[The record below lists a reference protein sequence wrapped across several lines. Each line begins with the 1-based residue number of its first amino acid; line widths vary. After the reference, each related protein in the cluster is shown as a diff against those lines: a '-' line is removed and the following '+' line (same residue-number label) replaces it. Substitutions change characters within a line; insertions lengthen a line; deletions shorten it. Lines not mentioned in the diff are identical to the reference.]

1 MSILTDARQKVC
13 TAIVDIAFGD
23 IATTAVE
30 VPVLDLPVGST
41 VVDITLVVD
50 TAFAG
55 GTTHDLDIGDASDP
69 NRYTAAIS
77 EIDAVGIPAN
87 PPAITGFETTDSE
100 PQISV
105 TPTHTGGS
113 PTSGAARLIVGY
125 VEAGRHDEN
134 FGDGLEFQG
143 APA

>member
-1 MSILTDARQKVC
+1 MSILTCARQKVC
-13 TAIVDIAFGD
+13 YAVVDIAFGD
-23 IATTAVE
+23 IPGATE
-30 VPVLDLPVGST
+30 VPVLDLPQGST

-55 GTTHDLDIGDASDP
+55 GTTHDLDIGDVTDP
-69 NRYTAAIS
+69 NRYTQTIS
-77 EIDAVGIPAN
+77 EIDAAGLPAN
-87 PPAITGFETTDSE
+87 PPAISGFETSSSE

-105 TPTHTGGS
+105 TPTHTGGD

-125 VEAGRHDEN
+125 VNADRHDEN
-134 FGDGLEFQG
+134 FGDGVEFQG